1 MAERR
6 RVFVTGGSGFV
17 GSAVIDELLSR
28 RYHVNALVH
37 RRTLERTDVQSIPGG
52 LFNERALDDG
62 IRGCDAVIHLVGII
76 MERPSK
82 GITFERMHIEGT
94 RRIVDAAK
102 RNSVN
107 RYVHMS
113 ALGTRPNAISDYHR
127 TKHQAEEYVRGSGLD
142 WTIFRPSFIHGP
154 QGEFMQMQ
162 AKWARRKAPPFLF
175 MPYFGAGAFG
185 RGGAGQLQPVYV
197 GDVARAFVDALEK
210 PNTIGEIYPIGGPDV
225 VSWPRMHHI
234 VSEAIVGK
242 KRPAVAIPVW
252 KAKLLTRIMPG
263 ALLPFNRD
271 QVIMSQEENTCD
283 ISKFVDDFD
292 WTPRRFEESVRAY
305 AKELQKSGRG

>member
-1 MAERR
+1 MAD

-28 RYHVNALVH
+28 GFQVNALVN
-37 RRTLERTDVQSIPGG
+37 RRKLDRADVQSIQGG
-52 LFNERALDDG
+52 LFEDRALDEG
-62 IRGCDAVIHLVGII
+62 MRACDAVVHLVGII
-76 MERPSK
+76 MQRSSK
-82 GITFERMHIEGT
+82 GITFERMHFQGT
-94 RRIVDAAK
+94 RRVVDAAK
-102 RNSVN
+102 RNGLK

-127 TKHQAEEYVRGSGLD
+127 TKYQAEEYVRGSGLD

-154 QGEFMQMQ
+154 RGEFMQME

-175 MPYFGAGAFG
+175 MPYFGAGALG

-197 GDVARAFVDALEK
+197 GDVARALVDALEK

-225 VSWPRMHHI
+225 VTWPQMHHI

-242 KRPAVAIPVW
+242 KRRAVAIPAW
-252 KAKLLTRIMPG
+252 YAKAITRVVPG
-263 ALLPFNRD
+263 PLLPFNRD

-283 ISKFVDDFD
+283 LSKFVDGFG
-292 WTPRRFEESVRAY
+292 WAPRPFAETVKLY
-305 AKELQKSGRG
+305 AGQL

>member
-1 MAERR
+1 MAD

-28 RYHVNALVH
+28 GFQVNALAN
-37 RRTLERTDVQSIPGG
+37 RRKLDRADVQSIQGG
-52 LFNERALDDG
+52 LFEDRALDEG
-62 IRGCDAVIHLVGII
+62 MRACDAVVHLVGII
-76 MERPSK
+76 MQRSSK
-82 GITFERMHIEGT
+82 GITFERMHFQGT
-94 RRIVDAAK
+94 RRVVDAAK
-102 RNSVN
+102 RNGLK

-127 TKHQAEEYVRGSGLD
+127 TKYEAEEYVRGSGLD

-154 QGEFMQMQ
+154 RGEFMQME

-175 MPYFGAGAFG
+175 MPYFGAGALG

-225 VSWPRMHHI
+225 VTWPQMHHI

-242 KRPAVAIPVW
+242 KRRAVAIPAW
-252 KAKLLTRIMPG
+252 YAKAITRVVPG
-263 ALLPFNRD
+263 PLLPFNRD

-283 ISKFVDDFD
+283 LSKFVDDFG
-292 WTPRRFEESVRAY
+292 WAPRPFAETVKLY
-305 AKELQKSGRG
+305 AGQL